1 MSDVIETIADPDAPS
16 VEAAGDDVTDADLD
30 ALAAFD
36 TPTICNAL
44 ELTNPERRGHGFTL
58 SPFAVLHPDQAPI
71 VGYARTAR
79 IRAAQPDLAERGR
92 LPYYEYMAATDGE
105 GGARKI
111 VVIEDVD
118 PHPGVGAFWGEVHT
132 AVHLGLGC
140 LGCVTSGSF
149 RDVEDSAEGFQLLG
163 GSVGPSHAFVH
174 PVEWGTPVTV
184 HGMTVSHGDIVHADR
199 HGAVVVPRDAV
210 GRIPEAVAL
219 IQRREAKLLEAAR
232 RPDFGIE
239 ALKAALGE
247 AADIH

>member
-1 MSDVIETIADPDAPS
+1 MTDLS
-16 VEAAGDDVTDADLD
+16 DADLD

-44 ELTNPERRGHGFTL
+44 ELTNPERRGHGFTV
-58 SPFAVLHPDQAPI
+58 SPFAVLRPDHKPI

-79 IRAAQPDLAERGR
+79 IRAAQPDLSERGR
-92 LPYYEYMAATDGE
+92 LPYYEYVAE
-105 GGARKI
+105 GSRKI
-111 VVIEDVD
+111 VVIEDID

-132 AVHLGLGC
+132 NVHLGLDC

-149 RDVEDSAEGFQLLG
+149 RDIEDSAAGFQILG

-174 PVEWGTPVTV
+174 PVEWGSPVTV
-184 HGMTVSHGDIVHADR
+184 HGMAVAHGDIVHADR
-199 HGAVVVPRDAV
+199 HGAVVVPIDAV
-210 GRIPEAVAL
+210 KRIPEAVAL
-219 IQRREAKLLEAAR
+219 IQKREAKVLAASR
-232 RPDFGIE
+232 KPGFGID